1 MFPPDYRPFI
11 DPVDAFVG
19 FGWGVFLPPLFFAAG
34 LVYHT
39 LRCEEEPA
47 LSKVARKAWWTM
59 VTLLAVF
66 VAAALGLWLG

>member
-11 DPVDAFVG
+11 DPVDVFVG

-39 LRCEEEPA
+39 LRCEGELA
-47 LSKVARKAWWTM
+47 LAKVMRKAAWTM
-59 VTLLAVF
+59 LTLLAVF
-66 VAAALGLWLG
+66 AVAALGLWLT